1 MNRFCQ
7 LLEKYDRLVI
17 FDTETTG
24 LQWSRDEIIEFAA
37 VTVEAG
43 ENGPVVSGEYD
54 QLVALSPGG
63 FVPETITKLTGL
75 TSQDLRERGLSKER
89 VCRDISEIIS
99 GNSLLIAYNAH
110 FDLSFLYYFLLRSG
124 DPDILKGKDKL
135 DLLTVYRDRRPYPHR
150 LLNAIE
156 AYGLGR
162 KVRNSHR
169 ALDDVYATLAVVEA
183 MDAEKQDLVEYGD
196 LFGYI
201 PKFGCPGKP
210 IGSVT
215 YRPQTGGRP
224 LYEEGEIAHV

>member
-1 MNRFCQ
+1 MNQFCQ

-43 ENGPVVSGEYD
+43 ESGPVVSGEYD
-54 QLVALSPGG
+54 QLVALNPGG
-63 FVPETITKLTGL
+63 FVPEAITKLTGL

-169 ALDDVYATLAVVEA
+169 ALDDVYATLAVMEA
-183 MDAEKQDLVEYGD
+183 MDAEKQDLVEYVD

>member
-43 ENGPVVSGEYD
+43 ESGPVVSGEYD

-63 FVPETITKLTGL
+63 FVPEAIAKLTGL
-75 TSQDLRERGLSKER
+75 TSQ
-89 VCRDISEIIS
+89 DISEIIS

-156 AYGLGR
+156 AYGLGS

-169 ALDDVYATLAVVEA
+169 ALDDVYATLAVMEA
-183 MDAEKQDLVEYGD
+183 MDAEKQDLVEYVD